1 VYQASKDRHFD
12 FRWLEERMTPLGF
25 CIVLCTRTED
35 SFAKAREDR
44 LKVSGNPRQYDDL
57 QPFIREQAKFREV
70 VNQSLLPH
78 TEIDVSSGDLD
89 TACDRIADWLTEHDL
104 LRGR

>member
-1 VYQASKDRHFD
+1 
-12 FRWLEERMTPLGF
+12 
-25 CIVLCTRTED
+25 
-35 SFAKAREDR
+35 

-57 QPFIREQAKFREV
+57 QPFIREQARFRETV
-70 VNQSLLPH
+70 GQSLLPH

-89 TACDRIADWLTEHDL
+89 AVCDRIADWLSENDL